1 MTHLAG
7 INNLVQECKMEG
19 FCWMEDKTPNTNFTQ
34 ESLAPFG
41 TYWIVGTLALTREE
55 REGNSEAIGEG
66 GISPG
71 ATATSYIT
79 GVNESAR
86 ILSMEDVE
94 GPTEGENQVE
104 DSYRP
109 LLLQSIQKVL
119 ASGDLGH
126 VKVRITGECEID
138 IEDISSEFRHRPET
152 LR

>member
-1 MTHLAG
+1 
-7 INNLVQECKMEG
+7 
-19 FCWMEDKTPNTNFTQ
+19 MEDKTPNTNLSQ

-41 TYWIVGTLALTREE
+41 TCWIVEISVLTREK
-55 REGNSEAIGEG
+55 REGNPEAIGEG
-66 GISPG
+66 GTSPG

-86 ILSMEDVE
+86 ILSTEDVE
-94 GPTEGENQVE
+94 GPTKGENQVE

-109 LLLQSIQKVL
+109 LLLQSIQMVL

-138 IEDISSEFRHRPET
+138 IEDISSEFRH
-152 LR
+152 